1 MAQKK
6 KASAARTATVNVP
19 LPSSQE
25 GTAPARSTSSVSS
38 DGDSRLAVVAPDSQ
52 AGSGAE
58 VPLSGNGEGS
68 QRRRDVSGTDG
79 FTGKALRKNAARPGA
94 PNGSGKVVPITG
106 PGRSAVASTGK
117 DETAH
122 SALIRGEC
130 EKALVA
136 LRRGNSTKALRLIK
150 DACRRNEAS
159 GVAYRVQG
167 HIFMRLAS
175 VIEDANAKQRH
186 FVSALES
193 AKKAASLSPQSVEY
207 AHFYAQLLFEAA
219 KNSEGYGEV
228 VRECERALLI
238 EDPIDPARENLH
250 NEQQQELPSAEARI
264 AHVHQELKA
273 LVQKANIS
281 SISTWMKTLGTGAG
295 EEKLRFVQMRK
306 FADQDPMEER
316 VSQPKRP
323 HEVKKVGKTPEERR
337 KEIEVRVA
345 AAKLLQQ
352 TNTSAEGAA
361 DTLDDHEKSLQKK
374 LERRKSSGPNSRRL
388 SKPLS
393 IDERIDRVRQFW
405 HALTQENRET
415 KLVVSI
421 AEMKD
426 HLTSWKQAGGFVKS
440 HAASD
445 ALSEA
450 LEFAQWRKTWRF
462 WACCKCGE
470 RFISYQDLSQHT
482 WEEHIRSL
490 PEKLQQVVPQEIN
503 QEWVDQLLDEDFK
516 PIDGAAAVRML
527 IESARSSVPDEL
539 QVLGPVTSDFDHLCP
554 QKNENEG
561 ILAKSVDDANQKM
574 IENNLSLEDI
584 EAGFGQA
591 ASGVNQGH
599 LHMCKGD
606 CHNGMK
612 VGKEIPS
619 QDLPSADDEVRRKL
633 LKKIY
638 CLFRIL
644 IRSKYLVQDHV
655 AKIILYAIE
664 EIQTL
669 VPYPGAHYEF
679 NQSPLYIRFLDPQP
693 LQQIQKYLM
702 ELAQA
707 CGVSSQSDNPV
718 PPVGEETGEDE
729 IIQDRLFLNED
740 CTQLLIDE
748 RVVKEFPEEVPS
760 PSEILEHGGVEQI
773 VAEKGVAAHRP
784 PLLLMKGKHGEPTPK
799 HVDLQL
805 SWIFG
810 TTEYEFQPSGWKQF
824 REEQGQRGRDV
835 CRALEKE
842 FQRLHAL
849 CEKKYELVS
858 YEEALNLVERL
869 CIAENRR
876 REHQNDGTGKS
887 FETVLKDR
895 QQELLDL
902 RIRGLSSAQKVEL
915 DAISNVLRDVQF
927 GMIRRHPYD
936 GSLGVRVS
944 DSDEDEDVWRMQ
956 ESLSRAD
963 TRVEAVIL
971 RQREQLSNEVNHLDA
986 KIMKATDDL
995 QKMEMKLG
1003 QLAVLDYRAIV
1014 LPLVKILLQSRLE
1027 GEAEKDAMQKSDAAQ
1042 EAFLAE
1048 LAKDQKSSGSKESEN
1063 LKQAREKSKEK
1074 KKTKEQKKF
1083 KDVKRGLSNPE
1094 QQGEAVSVETDEID
1108 DADNWDWAVEDGI
1121 RQQRESE
1128 TLHQTLLW
1136 EEERKLLEALESQR
1150 RVEEEAKQRHLSERE
1165 RKKQIAQQIIAPF
1178 EDGKVTCLL
1187 STASPAINVVSP
1199 VILPTEFMQPSL
1211 VENGCQGPTEVAGS
1225 WNNQT
1230 SLPLVQTNGSL
1241 LAHNEH
1247 SVLDQISVDSLRCG
1261 ESSVRVSEQE
1271 MVMDAC
1277 QNTSEEVGPVKG
1289 VSLAGK
1295 DALFL
1300 GDGDHLNTVQKKSR
1314 GGGNRH
1320 RRKRGPRIYAE
1331 EGIIADQ
1338 DAQPWKTPEI
1348 ANGSRTQMQQNDS
1361 KDNRRLSIIDKSKPL
1376 LRQNTWRS
1384 LGAAPANGVPAVQ
1397 PFLLLPAPPSFEG
1410 AGGHEG
1416 KKTLR
1421 QLQAEQDDEE
1431 RFQAD
1436 LKQAMRQS
1444 LDMLTLQAKTPIATS
1459 SAASSPSNTLSSNRA
1474 SCDQRAQQMVA
1485 TGIIGCLTGTVETP
1499 LKGVEEIGK
1508 GLRNEIG
1515 QYNCFIN
1522 VVIQSLWHLRRF
1534 REELLADSSMEHVHV
1549 GNPCVVCALRDI
1561 FLGLDTPIYNSSS
1574 SSRDAVAPTALRVAL
1589 SALYSDGDFFQEA
1602 QMNDASEV
1610 LAVIFECLH
1619 KAFYPNSSS
1628 DGDLESSTAGGSW
1641 DCQGPRPCMAHALFG
1656 LDVAEQ
1662 MNCQYCGLESRHLKY
1677 TTFFHNINASALRTA
1692 KVLYQD
1698 SSMDELL
1705 KLVDMNHQLACDAET
1720 GGCGRQNQ
1728 IHHLLHA
1735 APSVF
1740 TTVLGWQNGRESF
1753 EDISAT
1759 VDAMDIAVDVGVI
1772 YRGLNEGFQHRLVS
1786 VVCYYGQHY
1795 HCFAYNQELGRWV
1808 MFDDSTVKVI
1818 GEWRD
1823 VASTCRRG
1831 HLQPQ
1836 VLFYEAVAAR
1846 SEVLTA
1852 SVC

>member
-6 KASAARTATVNVP
+6 KGSAARTATANVP
-19 LPSSQE
+19 LPPFQE
-25 GTAPARSTSSVSS
+25 ETVPARSTSSASPE
-38 DGDSRLAVVAPDSQ
+38 GDSRRAVVASESH
-52 AGSGAE
+52 AGSGTE
-58 VPLSGNGEGS
+58 VPLSENIGGA
-68 QRRRDVSGTDG
+68 QWRRDVP
-79 FTGKALRKNAARPGA
+79 GKGDVAGEAPWIDAARPGA
-94 PNGSGKVVPITG
+94 PNGIGKVVTITG
-106 PGRSAVASTGK
+106 PGGSAVASAGK

-150 DACRRNEAS
+150 VACSRNGAS

-175 VIEDANAKQRH
+175 VIEDANTKQRH

-193 AKKAASLSPQSVEY
+193 AKKAASLSTQSVEY

-219 KNSEGYGEV
+219 KDNEGYGEV
-228 VRECERALLI
+228 VRECERALFI
-238 EDPIDPARENLH
+238 EDPVDPARESLH
-250 NEQQQELPSAEARI
+250 NEQQQELPTAEARI

-281 SISTWMKTLGTGAG
+281 SISTWMKTLGTGGG
-295 EEKLRFVQMRK
+295 EENLRFVQMRK
-306 FADQDPMEER
+306 FADQDLMEQR

-323 HEVKKVGKTPEERR
+323 HEVKKVVKTPQERR

-352 TNTSAEGAA
+352 RDTLAESAA
-361 DTLDDHEKSLQKK
+361 DTPDDHEKSLQKK
-374 LERRKSSGPNSRRL
+374 LGRRKSRGPNSRRL

-393 IDERIDRVRQFW
+393 KHERIDRVLQFW

-421 AEMKD
+421 AQMKD
-426 HLTSWKQAGGFVKS
+426 HLTSWKEAGGLVKS

-450 LEFAQWRKTWRF
+450 LDFAQEKKTWRF

-470 RFISYQDLSQHT
+470 RYISYQDLSQHT

-503 QEWVDQLLDEDFK
+503 QEWVDQLLDEDFR

-527 IESARSSVPDEL
+527 IESARSFIPDEL
-539 QVLGPVTSDFDHLCP
+539 QVVDPVTNDADHLHP
-554 QKNENEG
+554 SQKNENED
-561 ILAKSVDDANQKM
+561 IVAMSVDDANQKM
-574 IENNLSLEDI
+574 IEKNLSLEDI
-584 EAGFGQA
+584 EAGSGQA
-591 ASGVNQGH
+591 ASGVDQGH
-599 LHMCKGD
+599 LLMCKGD

-633 LKKIY
+633 LEKIY
-638 CLFRIL
+638 GLFRIL
-644 IRSKYLVQDHV
+644 IRSKYLAQDHV

-664 EIQTL
+664 EIRNL
-669 VPYPGAHYEF
+669 VPDPEVHHEF

-702 ELAQA
+702 ELAQG
-707 CGVSSQSDNPV
+707 CGVSSQSDSPL
-718 PPVGEETGEDE
+718 PSVGEETGEEE

-740 CTQLLIDE
+740 FTQLLLDE
-748 RVVKEFPEEVPS
+748 RVIKEFPEEVRS
-760 PSEILEHGGVEQI
+760 PSGTLEHAGVEEI
-773 VAEKGVAAHRP
+773 VAEKGLAAHRP
-784 PLLLMKGKHGEPTPK
+784 PLPLMKGKDGEPTPK

-805 SWIFG
+805 SWIYG
-810 TTEYEFQPSGWKQF
+810 TTEYEFLPSGWKQF
-824 REEQGQRGRDV
+824 REEQGQRGRDAY
-835 CRALEKE
+835 RALERE

-849 CEKKYELVS
+849 CEQKYELVS

-869 CIAENRR
+869 CVEENRR
-876 REHQNDGTGKS
+876 REHQNDGTGKR
-887 FETVLKDR
+887 FETVLKGR

-902 RIRGLSSAQKVEL
+902 RIRGLPSAQKVEL
-915 DAISNVLRDVQF
+915 DAISNVLRDAQF
-927 GMIRRHPYD
+927 GMVRRPPYD

-944 DSDEDEDVWRMQ
+944 DSDEDEEAWRKQ

-963 TRVEAVIL
+963 TRVEAVIM
-971 RQREQLSNEVNHLDA
+971 RQREQLSKEVNHLDA
-986 KIMKATDDL
+986 TIMKATDDL
-995 QKMEMKLG
+995 QKMEIKLG
-1003 QLAVLDYRAIV
+1003 QLAVLDYRAVV
-1014 LPLVKILLQSRLE
+1014 LPLVKSLLQKRLE

-1048 LAKDQKSSGSKESEN
+1048 LAKDQKSSGCKESEN

-1074 KKTKEQKKF
+1074 KKAKEHKKF
-1083 KDVKRGLSNPE
+1083 KDVKRGPSNSE
-1094 QQGEAVSVETDEID
+1094 QLGEAASVETDEVD
-1108 DADNWDWAVEDGI
+1108 DADNWDWAVEDEI

-1128 TLHQTLLW
+1128 IR

-1150 RVEEEAKQRHLSERE
+1150 RVEEEAKQRYLSEQG
-1165 RKKQIAQQIIAPF
+1165 RKKQIAQQITEPL
-1178 EDGKVTCLL
+1178 EDWKVSCTL
-1187 STASPAINVVSP
+1187 SNASTTVDVVSP
-1199 VILPTEFMQPSL
+1199 IILSTKFMQLAL
-1211 VENGCQGPTEVAGS
+1211 VENEVAGS
-1225 WNNQT
+1225 WNDQA

-1247 SVLDQISVDSLRCG
+1247 SDLDKISVDSPRFG
-1261 ESSVRVSEQE
+1261 ECTVILSEQE
-1271 MVMDAC
+1271 MVKDAC
-1277 QNTSEEVGPVKG
+1277 QNTSKEV
-1289 VSLAGK
+1289 GK
-1295 DALFL
+1295 DALLL
-1300 GDGDHLNTVQKKSR
+1300 GDDDHLNTVQKKTR

-1320 RRKRGPRIYAE
+1320 RRRRGPRMYAE
-1331 EGIIADQ
+1331 EGISADQ

-1348 ANGSRTQMQQNDS
+1348 ASGSRSQLQQNDS
-1361 KDNRRLSIIDKSKPL
+1361 NGNGRLSTTDKPRPL
-1376 LRQNTWRS
+1376 LRQNAAKS
-1384 LGAAPANGVPAVQ
+1384 FGAAPANGVPAVQ
-1397 PFLLLPAPPSFEG
+1397 PLLSLPSFPSLEG

-1416 KKTLR
+1416 KKTLW
-1421 QLQAEQDDEE
+1421 QLQAEQDYEE

-1436 LKQAMRQS
+1436 LEQAMRQS
-1444 LDMLTLQAKTPIATS
+1444 LNMLTLQPSTSIATS
-1459 SAASSPSNTLSSNRA
+1459 SAASSPSNTVSSNGA
-1474 SCDQRAQQMVA
+1474 SCDERVQQMVE
-1485 TGIIGCLTGTVETP
+1485 TGIVGSLTGTVETP
-1499 LKGVEEIGK
+1499 LKGVEEVGK
-1508 GLRNEIG
+1508 GLRNEVG
-1515 QYNCFIN
+1515 QYNCFLN

-1534 REELLADSSMEHVHV
+1534 REELLADSSMQHVHV

-1561 FLGLDTPIYNSSS
+1561 FLGLDTPTHNSS

-1589 SALYSDGDFFQEA
+1589 SAMYSDSDFFQEA

-1619 KAFYPNSSS
+1619 KAFVPNSSS
-1628 DGDLESSTAGGSW
+1628 DGDSESSTAGGSW

-1698 SSMDELL
+1698 RSMDELL
-1705 KLVDMNHQLACDAET
+1705 KIVGMNHQLACDTET
-1720 GGCGRQNQ
+1720 GGCGRQNH

-1735 APSVF
+1735 APTVI

-1759 VDAMDIAVDVGVI
+1759 VDAMDVSLNVGAI
-1772 YRGLNEGFQHRLVS
+1772 YRGFDEGFQHRLIS

-1795 HCFAYNQELGRWV
+1795 HCFAYNQELDTWV

-1846 SEVLTA
+1846 SEALT
-1852 SVC
+1852 SSLC